1 MSASS
6 IGRSSIQRRL
16 VIDVP
21 APQCRGIGR
30 EKRFKLDGFHM
41 PVAEADVVP
50 PFVPLL
56 NYSPL
61 LDEFIC
67 VTRRYPVEILFGDRD
82 CVELRLL
89 PKPPLVVGK
98 AHVQKQTGVSQGTH
112 VARHS
117 DHGFC
122 DDIREWTSAK
132 MEASPRRGVVAVTSQ
147 RKIARV
153 LPKSSRSLVGRT
165 LVERVG
171 PFIRGV
177 RLNCVEPIVD
187 SEI

>member
-21 APQCRGIGR
+21 APQGRGIGR

-67 VTRRYPVEILFGDRD
+67 VTRLYTVEIIFGDRVF
-82 CVELRLL
+82 VERSLL
-89 PKPPLVVGK
+89 PKPPLMVVQ
-98 AHVQKQTGVSQGTH
+98 APV
-112 VARHS
+112 
-117 DHGFC
+117 
-122 DDIREWTSAK
+122 
-132 MEASPRRGVVAVTSQ
+132 
-147 RKIARV
+147 
-153 LPKSSRSLVGRT
+153 
-165 LVERVG
+165 
-171 PFIRGV
+171 
-177 RLNCVEPIVD
+177 
-187 SEI
+187 